1 MAATSHGTMIF
12 QMVPIKERSN
22 FKIYTNEIDVAD
34 LAAWLTDWGNL
45 KTSTQAITLGVLAQE
60 RVAIYDTF
68 ISGAIPTDMFA
79 RRENKLLIRYTGD
92 TAGTKHRVELPAP
105 DNSVLTFE
113 TGDGNFVVLAD
124 AGVMA
129 AFVADFETLARS
141 PLDGDENVTIQSIQ
155 YVGRNL

>member
-1 MAATSHGTMIF
+1 MADPSNASMIF
-12 QMVPIKERSN
+12 QMIPIKERSN
-22 FKIYTNEIDVAD
+22 FKIFTNQLTAANLVAWN
-34 LAAWLTDWGNL
+34 ADWATL
-45 KTSTQAITLGVLAQE
+45 KTTTQAITLGILAHE
-60 RVAIYDTF
+60 RVQIYDTL
-68 ISGAIPTDMFA
+68 ISGAMPTDNFA

-92 TAGTKHRVELPAP
+92 TTGSKHRMELPGP

-129 AFVADFETLARS
+129 AFVTAFEVIAAS
-141 PLDGDENVTIQSIQ
+141 PLDGDESVTIQSVQ